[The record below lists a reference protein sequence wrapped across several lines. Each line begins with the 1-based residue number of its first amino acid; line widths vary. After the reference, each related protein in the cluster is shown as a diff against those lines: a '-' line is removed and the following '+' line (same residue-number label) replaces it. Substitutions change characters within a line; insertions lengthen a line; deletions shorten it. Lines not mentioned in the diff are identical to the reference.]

1 MTRSTPYRSALAQL
15 FVGIFAA
22 ALLLFTPSAAFA
34 QRGGH
39 GGGGGGHMGGGGG
52 GGFGGG
58 SHSSGGSRGSHGSA
72 PAPSHSTSAPPAR
85 SAPVATSAP
94 AVTSSVHPGTTS
106 EVSAAPTS
114 GVTVHQTI
122 FGAPVTQGPGEAFV
136 NRGST
141 PTPRNSII
149 GFAPAAARPWQ
160 SDAPHSGALSFSG
173 QGREIWQESPSR
185 GVAASSPS
193 VSNRSLVARPP
204 AAATL
209 RPRPPHRI
217 YFPPVSSP
225 IIFVPAFGLFGPGF
239 GFFGNSFGCDPF
251 WGWSFDPAFGC
262 NGWGYGYGLGY
273 GGYYGSGY
281 GYGAGYGGS
290 YSLGSTAPSDF
301 DSGASTEFNAS
312 KWEDSPANDSIA
324 ADHLNSDSGADS
336 TAGAAVTAAPPPATL
351 IYLKDGSSYEVMSYW
366 LDAGKLHYITNY
378 GGENSLD
385 MNHLDLQRTVD
396 ENAQRGANFT
406 LRPAPAASAPS
417 EPAPAA
423 SSAPADG
430 PRTDATSPAP
440 APSAPQQ

>member
-1 MTRSTPYRSALAQL
+1 
-15 FVGIFAA
+15 
-22 ALLLFTPSAAFA
+22 
-34 QRGGH
+34 
-39 GGGGGGHMGGGGG
+39 MGGGGG
-52 GGFGGG
+52 GSFGGG

-72 PAPSHSTSAPPAR
+72 PSPSHSTSVPPAR
-85 SAPVATSAP
+85 SAPVTTLAP
-94 AVTSSVHPGTTS
+94 AVTSSVHPGASS
-106 EVSAAPTS
+106 EVSAAPSS

-122 FGAPVTQGPGEAFV
+122 FGARVTQGPGEAFV

-141 PTPRNSII
+141 PTARNSVI
-149 GFAPAAARPWQ
+149 GFAPAAAHPWQ

-185 GVAASSPS
+185 GVATSSPS
-193 VSNRSLVARPP
+193 VSNRALFARPP

-217 YFPPVSSP
+217 HFPPVSSP
-225 IIFVPAFGLFGPGF
+225 IIFVPAFAFFGPG
-239 GFFGNSFGCDPF
+239 FGCDPF
-251 WGWSFDPAFGC
+251 WGWSFDSAFGC
-262 NGWGYGYGLGY
+262 NGFGYGYGLGY
-273 GGYYGSGY
+273 GGYYGS

-336 TAGAAVTAAPPPATL
+336 TAGAAVTAAVTAAPPPATL

-417 EPAPAA
+417 EPTPAA

-430 PRTDATSPAP
+430 TRPDKTSPAP
-440 APSAPQQ
+440 AQSAPQQ